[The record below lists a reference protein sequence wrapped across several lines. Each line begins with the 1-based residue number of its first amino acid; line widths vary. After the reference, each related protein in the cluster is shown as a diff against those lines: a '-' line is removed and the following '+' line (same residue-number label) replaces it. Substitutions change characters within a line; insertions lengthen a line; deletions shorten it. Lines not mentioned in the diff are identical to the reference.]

1 MKKATARTTIIIV
14 LLVVAV
20 VGYYAYLANKSKES
34 KAEASMTV
42 VETTLSRDLTRDYPP
57 TPKEVIKYYNEILR
71 CLYNEEATDEEI
83 EALGLKARE
92 LYDDDLL
99 AINEL
104 GTHQMLLQA
113 EIVDWKKNN
122 RRYISFNPAASTDVD
137 TFEYKGYF
145 CAKIACA
152 YAIAQDG
159 RNYQIS
165 QVYILRK
172 DENKHWKIF
181 GWRDESQ
188 MEPQTE

>member
-1 MKKATARTTIIIV
+1 MKKATARTTIVIV

-20 VGYYAYLANKSKES
+20 VGYYAYLANKSHMS
-34 KAEASMTV
+34 KAETSMTF
-42 VETTLSRDLTRDYPP
+42 VETTLSRDLTKDYPP

-71 CLYNEEATDEEI
+71 CLYNEESTAEEVS
-83 EALGLKARE
+83 ALTVKMRE

-113 EIVDWKKNN
+113 EIADWKKNG
-122 RRYISFNPAASTDVD
+122 RRYISFSPASSTDVD
-137 TFEYKGYF
+137 TYEYKGRT

-152 YAIAQDG
+152 YAITQEG

-165 QVYILRK
+165 QIYILRR
-172 DENKHWKIF
+172 DENKHWKIL

-188 MEPQTE
+188 IAPAEE

>member
-1 MKKATARTTIIIV
+1 MKKATVRTTIVIV

-71 CLYNEEATDEEI
+71 CLYNEDSTEEEI
-83 EALGLKARE
+83 GALTVKMRE

-104 GTHQMLLQA
+104 GTHQMLLMA
-113 EIVDWKKNN
+113 EIADWKTNS
-122 RRYISFNPAASTDVD
+122 RRYISFSPASSTDVD
-137 TFEYKGYF
+137 TYEYNGRS

-152 YAIAQDG
+152 YGITQEG
-159 RNYQIS
+159 RNFQIN
-165 QVYILRK
+165 QIYVLRK
-172 DENKHWKIF
+172 DENKHWKIL
-181 GWRDESQ
+181 GWMDESLI
-188 MEPQTE
+188 EPQEE

>member
-1 MKKATARTTIIIV
+1 MKKATVRTTIVIV

-71 CLYNEEATDEEI
+71 CLYNEDSTEEEI
-83 EALGLKARE
+83 GALTVKMRE

-104 GTHQMLLQA
+104 GTHQMLLMA
-113 EIVDWKKNN
+113 EIADWKTNS
-122 RRYISFNPAASTDVD
+122 RRYISFSPASRRLI
-137 TFEYKGYF
+137 Y
-145 CAKIACA
+145 AK
-152 YAIAQDG
+152 
-159 RNYQIS
+159 
-165 QVYILRK
+165 VP
-172 DENKHWKIF
+172 IF
-181 GWRDESQ
+181 SCEIREA
-188 MEPQTE
+188 E